1 MTRKLILATVLMLS
15 ITMVSCTT
23 KPKDVTTDSNSN
35 TTVEQNK
42 DSNSSSDTSKEEL
55 GR

>member
-23 KPKDVTTDSNSN
+23 KPNDTTNSN
-35 TTVEQNK
+35 
-42 DSNSSSDTSKEEL
+42 
-55 GR
+55 

>member
-23 KPKDVTTDSNSN
+23 KPKDTTDSNS
-35 TTVEQNK
+35 
-42 DSNSSSDTSKEEL
+42 
-55 GR
+55 